1 MENGEWK
8 MNDTVYG
15 VSLGLV
21 LHEMYT
27 VGCADL
33 GAPSLTI
40 VTCVTVGANIVR
52 PQHDRSL
59 CRERPR
65 TRLTIT
71 REHTVLPYGYAFAD
85 EFTNGAPRSYPRTP
99 SLAATPQFTL
109 AHPTVYISYG
119 DIAMRRRLNHSV
131 HSPFSIFHPPLFRK
145 KEQRPALSKRNAVIS
160 LHFYQIC
167 EVNTL

>member
-1 MENGEWK
+1 

-15 VSLGLV
+15 VSPGLV

-65 TRLTIT
+65 TRLTIM
-71 REHTVLPYGYAFAD
+71 REHTVLPYGIDVAD
-85 EFTNGAPRSYPRTP
+85 EFTDGGVRAEGELPIGKRSHSGVPCPTEQVYLVNAACPWCPSTTLPGRHSIARPSYPRRT
-99 SLAATPQFTL
+99 
-109 AHPTVYISYG
+109 
-119 DIAMRRRLNHSV
+119 RRS
-131 HSPFSIFHPPLFRK
+131 
-145 KEQRPALSKRNAVIS
+145 RPAGRSRGSAR
-160 LHFYQIC
+160 
-167 EVNTL
+167 

>member
-1 MENGEWK
+1 MKSKLQGA
-8 MNDTVYG
+8 TSVHRFY
-15 VSLGLV
+15 LV
-21 LHEMYT
+21 
-27 VGCADL
+27 C
-33 GAPSLTI
+33 
-40 VTCVTVGANIVR
+40 TCYPVGANIVR

-71 REHTVLPYGYAFAD
+71 REHTVLPYGHAFAD
-85 EFTNGAPRSYPRTP
+85 EFTNGAPRSYSRAP
-99 SLAATPQFTL
+99 SLAATLQFTL
-109 AHPTVYISYG
+109 VHPAVYISYG
-119 DIAMRRRLNHSV
+119 DIAMQRRLNHSV
-131 HSPFSIFHPPLFRK
+131 HSPFSIIPK